1 MIQKIE
7 IHNFRCFEET
17 KISGFKRVNLIGGK
31 NNSGK
36 TALLE
41 ALYLNNSQTPFNVV
55 ELRRIRGE
63 RLAFLKAFP
72 ENAWNSLFFNQDK
85 DKCIKFISDGEVT
98 EFKINSDVPGENR
111 RIIEK
116 VEDENKFE
124 SSESGYKQSRLTV
137 NWIANTET
145 WYTCF
150 VASSDG
156 IELASSITPGVYK
169 KNVHFIPASYRLANT
184 NLASEFDQADF
195 NGNSDKVLNVIKLI
209 DQTIV
214 QIKAFNL
221 GEHTLYLKREEGGF
235 LPISL
240 FGEAII
246 KITDIVLKIINYKS
260 SILLID
266 EIENGIHHTN
276 QFEFWKR
283 LFKLAKE
290 FDIQIFATTHSG
302 EMIRAFA
309 NAGLE
314 ESEQGNDDTAA
325 YIELARNVRTG
336 RIAGIVRD
344 IEQLDYA
351 LTHEMGVRGE

>member
-41 ALYLNNSQTPFNVV
+41 ALYLNNSQTQLNII
-55 ELRRIRGE
+55 ELMRIRGE
-63 RLAFLKAFP
+63 SLAFSKAFP
-72 ENAWNSLFFNQDK
+72 EKAWDSLFFNQDRTK
-85 DKCIKFISDGEVT
+85 VIEFISDGDVT
-98 EFKINSDVPGENR
+98 ELKIKCYIPKIPR
-111 RIIEK
+111 KIIEDSSDK
-116 VEDENKFE
+116 IKSDYSSSVLKLMWFNIEKFHNQFLA
-124 SSESGYKQSRLTV
+124 SSE
-137 NWIANTET
+137 
-145 WYTCF
+145 
-150 VASSDG
+150 G
-156 IELASSITPGVYK
+156 IELESSTTPGGYK
-169 KNVHFIPASYRLANT
+169 KNVHFIPASYRLSNSD
-184 NLASEFDQADF
+184 LASEFDQADF
-195 NGNSDKVLNVIKLI
+195 NGNSDKVLNFIKLI

-214 QIKAFNL
+214 QVKTFNL
-221 GEHTLYLKREEGGF
+221 GEHTFYLKREEGGF

-246 KITDIVLKIINYKS
+246 KITDIVLKMINYKS

-314 ESEQGNDDTAA
+314 ELEAGNGDTAA

-336 RIAGIVRD
+336 RIVGIVRD
-344 IEQLDYA
+344 VEQLDYE
-351 LTHEMGVRGE
+351 LNREMGVRGE

>member
-31 NNSGK
+31 NNCGK

-41 ALYLNNSQTPFNVV
+41 ALYLNNSQTPDNVI
-55 ELRRIRGE
+55 ELRRIRRE
-63 RLAFLKAFP
+63 NLKFLKAFP
-72 ENAWNSLFFNQDK
+72 DKAWDSLFFNQDK
-85 DKCIKFISDGEVT
+85 AKSIKFISDGDVT
-98 EFKINSDVPGENR
+98 KFEIKCQIPQWRPRTLEYEHKYEIENDEFKPNYSLSLLTLSWFSTQRCYSE
-111 RIIEK
+111 
-116 VEDENKFE
+116 FLA
-124 SSESGYKQSRLTV
+124 SSE
-137 NWIANTET
+137 
-145 WYTCF
+145 
-150 VASSDG
+150 G
-156 IELASSITPGVYK
+156 IELQTSSIPASYK
-169 KNVHFIPASYRLANT
+169 KVHFIPASYRLSNT
-184 NLASEFDQADF
+184 DLASEFDQADF
-195 NGNSDKVLNVIKLI
+195 NGNSDKVLNFIKLI
-209 DQTIV
+209 DKTII
-214 QIKAFNL
+214 QIKTFNL
-221 GEHTLYLKREEGGF
+221 GEHAFYLKREEGGF

-276 QFEFWKR
+276 QLEFWKM

-314 ESEQGNDDTAA
+314 ELKQGNDDIAA
-325 YIELARNVRTG
+325 YVELARNVRTG

-344 IEQLDYA
+344 VEQLDYA

>member
-41 ALYLNNSQTPFNVV
+41 ALFLNNSQTPLNVI

-72 ENAWNSLFFNQDK
+72 EKAWNSLFFNQDK
-85 DKCIKFISDGEVT
+85 DKSIKFISDGDVT
-98 EFKINSDVPGENR
+98 EFKINSDIPGGNR

-116 VEDENKFE
+116 LEDENKFE
-124 SSESGYKQSRLTV
+124 SLESDYKQSRLKAE
-137 NWIANTET
+137 WIFNANV
-145 WYTCF
+145 WDTCF
-150 VASSDG
+150 IASSNG
-156 IELASSITPGVYK
+156 IELNDSMTPK
-169 KNVHFIPASYRLANT
+169 ISRKVHFIPASYRLFNT
-184 NLASEFDQADF
+184 DLASEFDQADF
-195 NGNSDKVLNVIKLI
+195 NGNSDRVLNFIKLI
-209 DQTIV
+209 DKTIV
-214 QIKAFNL
+214 QVKAFNL
-221 GEHTLYLKREEGGF
+221 GEHTFYLKREEGGF

-276 QFEFWKR
+276 QLEFWKM

-302 EMIRAFA
+302 EMIRAFT

-314 ESEQGNDDTAA
+314 ELEAGNDDIAA
-325 YIELARNVRTG
+325 YVELARNVRTG

-344 IEQLDYA
+344 VEQLDYE
-351 LTHEMGVRGE
+351 LNHEMGVRGE